1 MTNPHGEF
9 VWYELMT
16 PDIEGASAFYGAL
29 LGWTFAASSQ
39 PDMDYRFFSA
49 GSEQIGGFLALTP
62 AMQQGGAQPGWL
74 GYIAVDDIDA
84 AIDAITATG
93 GALHMGPQD
102 IPGTGRF
109 ALVADPQGVVFYIM
123 QDTSGETSQAFA
135 ADMPRI
141 GHCAWNELAT
151 TDQAGAM
158 AFYTQTFGWV
168 KDGEMDMGPMGS
180 YEFIR
185 HGSVIGAMMTKPPEM
200 PVACWSC
207 YFRVA
212 DIDAAAATASAK
224 GGHVLFGPSE
234 VPGGD
239 FIITGVD
246 PQGATFSLVGQR
258 KQAPEA

>member
-109 ALVADPQGVVFYIM
+109 ALVADPQGVVFY
-123 QDTSGETSQAFA
+123 
-135 ADMPRI
+135 
-141 GHCAWNELAT
+141 
-151 TDQAGAM
+151 
-158 AFYTQTFGWV
+158 
-168 KDGEMDMGPMGS
+168 
-180 YEFIR
+180 
-185 HGSVIGAMMTKPPEM
+185 
-200 PVACWSC
+200 
-207 YFRVA
+207 
-212 DIDAAAATASAK
+212 
-224 GGHVLFGPSE
+224 
-234 VPGGD
+234 
-239 FIITGVD
+239 
-246 PQGATFSLVGQR
+246 
-258 KQAPEA
+258 